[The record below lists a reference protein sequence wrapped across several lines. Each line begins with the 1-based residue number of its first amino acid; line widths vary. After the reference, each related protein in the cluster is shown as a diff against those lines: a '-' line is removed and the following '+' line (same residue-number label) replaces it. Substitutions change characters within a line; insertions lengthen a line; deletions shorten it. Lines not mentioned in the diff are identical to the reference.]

1 MNNDEMKRKIVDII
15 GDVYLVNAPI
25 KNVFKPIFVERIAD
39 SLILAGIGDV
49 KKAERELNRIEVL
62 KQERFAEKHGF
73 TPDCTPYYIAE
84 QYKHRAEVAEAQVKT
99 YEKIIEKAEKEFWRG
114 RKYD

>member
-1 MNNDEMKRKIVDII
+1 MNNDEMKMKIVDII

-49 KKAERELNRIEVL
+49 KKAERELFVFKNELASVI
-62 KQERFAEKHGF
+62 
-73 TPDCTPYYIAE
+73 
-84 QYKHRAEVAEAQVKT
+84 HRAEV
-99 YEKIIEKAEKEFWRG
+99 YERALYNVAISDTEYQNVIQQAEKELQEEG
-114 RKYD
+114 K